1 MHAKTRN
8 LTGNL
13 LHIPTNYVRVTENQH
28 GRRNFRSFLMNILSQ
43 RKQFRSIVIFMVAVA
58 LAFSAM
64 LMSTTARA
72 QDKKGGVIRLEVTTI
87 EGRVQKPNAFFIN
100 TRRSLV
106 YESIEVKDSFLKE
119 VTKVVDSGDF

>member
-1 MHAKTRN
+1 MRLGDSKN
-8 LTGNL
+8 LRPSAIVSMVL
-13 LHIPTNYVRVTENQH
+13 LTFLVGASAVT
-28 GRRNFRSFLMNILSQ
+28 
-43 RKQFRSIVIFMVAVA
+43 
-58 LAFSAM
+58 
-64 LMSTTARA
+64 A

-106 YESIEVKDSFLKE
+106 YESIEVKDSFLDE